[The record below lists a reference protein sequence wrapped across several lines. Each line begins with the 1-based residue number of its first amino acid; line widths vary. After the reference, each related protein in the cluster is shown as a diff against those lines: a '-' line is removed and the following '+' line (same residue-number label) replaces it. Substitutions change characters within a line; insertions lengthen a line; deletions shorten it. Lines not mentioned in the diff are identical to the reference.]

1 MGLVASLTALFVV
14 NSAHAS
20 GVDSLRESAK
30 HAMEAGNPA
39 QAVADLRRARVSI
52 LAEGRDETLRAELTR
67 AETRWIEGLLRVEM
81 QRGATERAPH
91 LLALRAEAVRIEN
104 AEATAAAE
112 EAIEQ
117 TALRVWSTN
126 RGADDAQELSLLDT
140 WASFQKERPAIARL
154 FEGPRA
160 TVLGKIARFSAPGM
174 DGDFARARLRAFYL
188 LDDPAPPDPHP
199 TRIRL
204 DDGSSW
210 PTGSCGGALA
220 EVRKRLSAGPGEPLQ
235 IAVSSAE
242 CAVTQHESASKHPVT
257 WTEMVDVPR
266 MERIVTTKKVRRSM
280 AVQTES
286 CTPVSSCEVHTGVGL
301 EVCRTTQVC
310 KPAFSEREVEEEVET
325 VRFEKHVDKVSRTFQ
340 ENVPSLVRESTLRVR
355 VRAVF
360 TSGSESAETTFED
373 VVSTKQEQFDH
384 PKGGKASFV
393 ADIRPVLDAT
403 ASDRIHAAFEAFGKH
418 TLKVRRVRELRG
430 QLASTADANVRF
442 PLLCEL
448 LTLEDG
454 PDPELVRGVVAT
466 TALPEAAVTSALVG
480 GRRSR
485 GEALVASEPFWTLP
499 KANPEAERD
508 AFEEEDRSVVAQR
521 GLQTSGGIGLG
532 AGVAAFPSGPAFP
545 HALLRVDLSYVPAFL
560 LYRVYTAALFGEVAG
575 GLGKALPLRA
585 AGGLSAG
592 FHVGSVT
599 FLGIG
604 ALGMD
609 VISFNRDDDQA
620 LGPNEPEVD
629 IAPLAGYGGK
639 VIVRAGDV
647 FASVSARR
655 NHRRSDALPISNAL
669 DTALGYGAFRLGAR
683 YETYRDV
690 FGSAP
695 NNVLWSLGITLGVAF
710 EIQAAEAGEMTGRSG
725 DR

>member
-14 NSAHAS
+14 TSAHAS

-30 HAMEAGNPA
+30 HALEAGNAA

-67 AETRWIEGLLRVEM
+67 AETRWLEGLLRVEM

-91 LLALRAEAVRIEN
+91 LLVLRAEAMRIEN

-112 EAIEQ
+112 DALEQ
-117 TALRVWSTN
+117 TALRVWSTR
-126 RGADDAQELSLLDT
+126 RGSDDAQDLALLDT
-140 WASFQKERPAIARL
+140 WASFQKDRPAIARL
-154 FEGPRA
+154 LEGPRA
-160 TVLGKIARFSAPGM
+160 SLLGKIARFSAPGI

-188 LDDPAPPDPHP
+188 IDEASPPDPHP
-199 TRIRL
+199 TRVRL
-204 DDGSSW
+204 DSGSAW
-210 PTGSCGGALA
+210 ATGSCGGALA
-220 EVRKRLSAGPGEPLQ
+220 EVQKRLSAGPGEPLE

-242 CAVTQHESASKHPVT
+242 CTLTQKETASKHPVT

-266 MERIVTTKKVRRSM
+266 MERIVTKKKVRRTVVTYSE
-280 AVQTES
+280 A
-286 CTPVSSCEVHTGVGL
+286 CTPVVRCYSTSNPNIQTCN
-301 EVCRTTQVC
+301 TTQVC
-310 KPAFSEREVEEEVET
+310 KPTKGEKEVEEEVET

-340 ENVPSLVRESTLRVR
+340 ESVPSLVRESTLRVR

-373 VVSTKQEQFDH
+373 VVSTKQEQFEH
-384 PKGGKASFV
+384 AKGGKASFL
-393 ADIRPVLDAT
+393 ADIRPALDAT
-403 ASDRIHAAFEAFGKH
+403 ASDRIHAAFEGFGKR
-418 TLKVRRVRELRG
+418 TLKARRVRELRG
-430 QLASTADANVRF
+430 QLASITDANVRL
-442 PLLCEL
+442 PILCEL

-466 TALPEAAVTSALVG
+466 TALSETAVSAALVG

-485 GEALVASEPFWTLP
+485 GESLVASEPFWTLP
-499 KANPEAERD
+499 NANPDAERE
-508 AFEEEDRSVVAQR
+508 AFEEEDRSVVVQR

-532 AGVAAFPSGPAFP
+532 AGVAAFPAGPVFP
-545 HALLRVDLSYVPAFL
+545 HALLRVDVSYVPAFL

-592 FHVGSVT
+592 FHAGPVT
-599 FLGIG
+599 LLGIG

-639 VIVRAGDV
+639 VIVRAGEV
-647 FASVSARR
+647 FASVAARR
-655 NHRRSDALPISNAL
+655 NHRRSDALPISNAI
-669 DTALGYGAFRLGAR
+669 DAALGYGAFRLGAR

-695 NNVLWSLGITLGVAF
+695 NNVPWSLGITLGVAF